1 MKIVHINLERT
12 WRGGERQVLYL
23 MEGLRRLGHECHLV
37 ARRNDIFISRARE
50 QGFPV
55 HVIKKPFV
63 LSGYIFSGFDVVHAH
78 ETRGLQIAAL
88 WKSFNRKPLIF
99 TRRLDSPPS
108 GNILTR
114 LFYSRIDVMAA
125 ISENISSVMK
135 TWGFDASQIQVIYS
149 AVETQRYVRQDAVQK
164 LKERFASKKVVG
176 CVASLEK
183 RKDHYTLLKAAS
195 VIQRQRDDVVFVL
208 VGAGDL
214 RADLEMEASLLGLKN
229 VMFEGYQD
237 DPYSYYQVFDV
248 FVMTSRQ
255 EGLGSSILDAFSY
268 RVPVVATAAGGIP
281 EIIKDHETGLLA
293 DIGSPEMVAASIL
306 RMLDDETLR
315 MSCIDRAYAL
325 LMERYTVDRMA
336 QSYEQM
342 YQDALSCFSTLT

>member
-37 ARRNDIFISRARE
+37 ARTNDIFISRARE

-55 HVIKKPFV
+55 HVIRKPFV
-63 LSGYIFSGFDVVHAH
+63 LSGHIFSEFNVVHAH
-78 ETRGLQIAAL
+78 ETRGLQVAAF
-88 WKSFNRKPLIF
+88 WKHFNKKPLIF
-99 TRRLDSPPS
+99 TRRVDNPPS

-114 LFYSRIDVMAA
+114 LIYSKIDKLVA
-125 ISENISSVMK
+125 ISETIGSVMRM
-135 TWGFDASQIQVIYS
+135 WGFDASRIRVIYS
-149 AVETQRYVRQDAVQK
+149 AVEAQRPVRKDAVIG
-164 LKERFASKKVVG
+164 LRARFASKKIVG

-183 RKDHYTLLKAAS
+183 RKDHHTLLKAAS
-195 VIQRQRDDVVFVL
+195 LVQRQRNDVVFVL
-208 VGAGDL
+208 VGDGDL
-214 RADLEMEASLLGLKN
+214 RADLEREVSLLGLKN
-229 VMFEGYQD
+229 VIFEGYQD
-237 DPYSYYQVFDV
+237 DPYSYYKVFDV

-293 DIGSPEMVAASIL
+293 EVGNPDKIALSIMQ
-306 RMLDDETLR
+306 MLDDEELR
-315 MSCIDRAYAL
+315 KGCTERAYAF
-325 LMERYTVDRMA
+325 LMETFTVDRMA
-336 QSYEQM
+336 RFYEQV
-342 YQDALSCFSTLT
+342 YQDVL